1 MKKINKKL
9 VSRIFLLILMV
20 SVLTFFTGCTFSSSN
35 IQLGVGQLGIAL
47 KMVFDSLVT
56 GLVNVVV
63 GTCQGIW
70 QFIVGLFNI
79 LIGALAWVVELIVGL
94 F

>member
-1 MKKINKKL
+1 MNKRL
-9 VSRIFLLILMV
+9 VSRICLLIVML
-20 SVLTFFTGCTFSSSN
+20 SVLTFFTGCAFSSSN
-35 IQLGVGQLGIAL
+35 IQLGVSQLATSI

-70 QFIVGLFNI
+70 QFVVGIFNI
-79 LIGALAWVVELIVGL
+79 LIGAIAWVVEFIAAL